1 MTNYTERIVN
11 IETGEV
17 TIRPYTQE
25 EIAEVES
32 NIAANEAKIQ
42 KTNSNTAARKAVL
55 DRLGLTEEEAQLI
68 LGGSN

>member
-25 EIAEVES
+25 EIEEVEK

-42 KTNSNTAARKAVL
+42 ETNSYLAARKAVL
-55 DRLGLTEEEAQLI
+55 DRLGLTEEEAKLI
-68 LGGSN
+68 LG